1 MELSIYIL
9 VEDSDIINGGTG
21 FLPTSGCQSP
31 FTSRSNSNVF
41 NISKYK
47 TLKELF
53 IEEEEGAKF
62 LTIGGAVTIQTFI
75 EKAPD
80 LCSTLQ
86 PLGKNFDNFEKLND
100 F

>member
-1 MELSIYIL
+1 MK
-9 VEDSDIINGGTG
+9 DSDIINGGTG
-21 FLPTSGCQSP
+21 FLPTTGCQSP

-47 TLKELF
+47 SLKELF
-53 IEEEEGAKF
+53 TQEEDGARF

-80 LCSTLQ
+80 LCPTMR
-86 PLGKNFDNFEKLND
+86 PLGKQHENFEKLNN

>member
-1 MELSIYIL
+1 M
-9 VEDSDIINGGTG
+9 DIINGGTG
-21 FLPTSGCQSP
+21 FLPTTGSQSP

-47 TLKELF
+47 SLKEFF
-53 IEEEEGAKF
+53 IEEEEGAKY

-75 EKAPD
+75 DKAPE

-86 PLGKNFDNFEKLND
+86 PLGKSFHRTQGSTDQNQ
-100 F
+100 